1 MAALAAATA
10 TLALAV
16 PASGASAATPV
27 ARTAGPY
34 GAHGLAIPGSLPCRF
49 LIRDIQFSLAAGN
62 IPLASVFSN
71 VFVYSGCGGAAI

>member
-10 TLALAV
+10 ALALAV

-27 ARTAGPY
+27 PRTAGPL
-34 GAHGLAIPGSLPCRF
+34 GAHSFLTPGSLTCRL
-49 LIRDIQFSLAAGN
+49 LINRVAFYAAVGNVPLESLY
-62 IPLASVFSN
+62 SN